1 MKKIIYLILITSLVL
16 IESASAQRPYRVGTT
31 AVNFLEI
38 GYGSVGIAMGDALV
52 SSVNDVSGIYWNP
65 AGLAYL
71 KRNEA
76 QVMYQPWIAGINTAF
91 VGIGVVIP
99 SIGTLGLG
107 MINVNYGEMDVTTLE
122 AQDGTGERYQAGEYA
137 FSLSYSRLITEWFA
151 FGASAKYIA
160 SNIWHLTASALA
172 IDLGVIVHTRFFS
185 VTGKRADGL
194 KIGMSISNYGTRLK
208 YDGLDLIHPI
218 DILPDESGNYADT
231 PGQYRLSEWEL
242 PLIFRIGVSAIVFKH
257 DHHNI
262 KVAVDALHPNNNAE
276 SINAGLQ
283 YCLSVPGTG
292 QFFLRGGSKGML
304 LPDSEFGWSFGA
316 GFQKLLMD
324 NMSIRFDYAIR
335 NMGLFGNFH
344 SYSFGFTF

>member
-1 MKKIIYLILITSLVL
+1 ML
-16 IESASAQRPYRVGTT
+16 IEAASAQRPYRVGTT

-65 AGLAYL
+65 AGLAYMQ
-71 KRNEA
+71 NSEA

-91 VGIGVVIP
+91 VGVGVVIP

-107 MINVNYGEMDVTTLE
+107 MINVNYGEMDVTSLE

-172 IDLGVIVHTRFFS
+172 IDLGVIVNTRFFS
-185 VTGKRADGL
+185 VTGKRTDGL

-208 YDGLDLIHPI
+208 YNGLDLIHPI
-218 DILPDESGNYADT
+218 DILPGEKGNYADT

-242 PLIFRIGVSAIVFKH
+242 PLIFRIGVSAVVFKH
-257 DHHNI
+257 EHQNVR
-262 KVAVDALHPNNNAE
+262 VAVDALHPNNNAE

-283 YCLSVPGTG
+283 YGLTIPGTG
-292 QFFLRGGSKGML
+292 QFFLRGGMKGMF
-304 LPDSEFGWSFGA
+304 LPESESGWSFGV

-324 NMSIRFDYAIR
+324 NMSIKFDYSVR
-335 NMGLFGNFH
+335 DMGLFGNFH

>member
-1 MKKIIYLILITSLVL
+1 MKKIIYLLIIMSFVL
-16 IESASAQRPYRVGTT
+16 MELAFAQRPHRVGTT

-38 GYGSVGIAMGDALV
+38 GYGSEGIAMGDALV
-52 SSVNDVSGIYWNP
+52 SSVDDVSGIYWNP
-65 AGLAYL
+65 AGLAYMQ
-71 KRNEA
+71 NSEA

-91 VGIGVVIP
+91 VGVGVVVP
-99 SIGTLGLG
+99 SIGTLGIG
-107 MINVNYGEMDVTTLE
+107 MVNINYGEMDVTSLD
-122 AQDGTGERYQAGEYA
+122 AQDGTGERFQAGEYA
-137 FSLSYSRLITEWFA
+137 FSLTYSRLITEWFA

-160 SNIWHLTASALA
+160 SNIWHVTASALA
-172 IDLGVIVHTRFFS
+172 IDLGVIVHTHFFS

-218 DILPDESGNYADT
+218 DIAPNESGNYADT

-242 PLIFRIGVSAIVFKH
+242 PLIFRIGISAIIFKR
-257 DHHNI
+257 DHHNVT
-262 KVAVDALHPNNNAE
+262 VAVDALHPNNNAE

-283 YCLSVPGTG
+283 YGLSVPGTG
-292 QFFLRGGSKGML
+292 QFFLRGGSKGMF
-304 LPDSEFGWSFGA
+304 LPESEFGWSLGA
-316 GFQKLLMD
+316 GFQKLLMG
-324 NMSIRFDYAIR
+324 NMSIKFDYAVR